1 MTRDELLALNPY
13 PGLRPYAVSEA
24 DLFFGRQRQ
33 VDELVE
39 RLHASTLVAVAGASG
54 CGKSSLVLAG
64 LLHELGRRHEAEGG
78 IEWRP
83 VVMRPGNHP
92 IANLASA

>member
-1 MTRDELLALNPY
+1 MTPDELLALNPY
-13 PGLRPYAVSEA
+13 PGLRAFAVSEA

-54 CGKSSLVLAG
+54 CGKSSLFSPVCCTSSRGAMSRKAG
-64 LLHELGRRHEAEGG
+64 SNGFR
-78 IEWRP
+78 W
-83 VVMRPGNHP
+83 
-92 IANLASA
+92 